1 MANYATLKT
10 AIQQVVR
17 TNGNNEI
24 TGALLQQS
32 LLAMVD
38 SLGAF
43 FQFAGVA
50 VPSTNPGTPDQ
61 NIFYIAGTAGTYS
74 NIGGF
79 VLNDGEFGVFLYNGT
94 WQKYSFPIG
103 KDYDAQIAQLAA
115 SVAILQSDINN
126 VIVSP
131 NKFIPGDV
139 RTGGMYLVNAV
150 WMSGNSFFS
159 TGFIPVNPG
168 DTVLIKW
175 GIVPTTAPQGNW
187 TAFQQDKQTSAG
199 GGQANIQFSAG
210 QYQFTVPTAWST
222 TKYITIGFAA
232 EIDMSTI
239 EIIVNGNTQYAINEN
254 VLIAQASIVGLAAA
268 LAAKQN
274 TLTAGANITID
285 SNNVISA
292 AVGAVLFNAVQ
303 TLTNA
308 QKQVARA
315 NIDAAALDDVQIQE
329 TETKNVA
336 VNTSSW
342 AYGYVRPNGTI
353 QTASSG
359 SWRYSDKI
367 PIVDGTPI
375 TVNRLYCNTAV
386 ATLAAYDANDNF
398 ISECSI
404 CQSTS
409 ISASAPVTIQTTG
422 KNVAYIRITAGGGYP
437 DYSVVV
443 TQLVGTKTLKQVL
456 AEIQAEIDNIGI
468 GVQWSGKSWVALGT
482 SITDTNNTLAPDGTA
497 TGKFVPKLVALSGLN
512 VTNKGVAGSVI
523 GGHILY
529 YAGHTQ
535 EMATAKLVTIEGGVN
550 DWAGNRA
557 LGNVGDT
564 VPYLI
569 EWTSPV
575 WNNGGSVD
583 GTFAGACYQAIKT
596 AMENAPEAVIVVV
609 TDNTGQHITST
620 GADCSREKKNTLG
633 LTQYDYTN
641 MLVEVAKY
649 MGVPVIN
656 AGQKSLINQDNPE
669 YLIDQI
675 HQTELGGEQFAT
687 VIWSELKNIANR
699 VIE

>member
-1 MANYATLKT
+1 MANYATLKS
-10 AIQQVVR
+10 AIQQVVK

-50 VPSTNPGTPDQ
+50 EPSTNPGTPDQ
-61 NIFYIAGTAGTYS
+61 NIFYISGTAGTYS

-126 VIVSP
+126 VVVSP

-139 RTGGMYLVNAV
+139 RTGGMYSVNAV
-150 WMSGNSFFS
+150 WTSNNRFFS

-175 GIVPTTAPQGNW
+175 GIVPTVGPQGNW

-210 QYQFTVPTAWST
+210 QYQFTVPTAWTT
-222 TKYITIGFAA
+222 TKYITIGFAV

-239 EIIVNGNTQYAINEN
+239 EIIINGNTQYAINEN

-274 TLTAGANITID
+274 KLTAGDNITID

-292 AVGAVLFNAVQ
+292 AAGAVLFNAVQ
-303 TLTNA
+303 ALTDS
-308 QKQVARA
+308 QKQVARE
-315 NIDAAALDDVQIQE
+315 NIEAAAQSDVVV
-329 TETKNVA
+329 TETSQVEA
-336 VNTSSW
+336 TTGYQSW
-342 AYGYVRPNGTI
+342 PLGYIRPTGVIVPQTGGTY
-353 QTASSG
+353 
-359 SWRYSDKI
+359 RYSDKI
-367 PIVDGTPI
+367 QIAPNSTIIV
-375 TVNRLYCNTAV
+375 NQLYCNTAI
-386 ATLAAYDANDNF
+386 ASLAAYDANDNF
-398 ISECSI
+398 IADCSI
-404 CQSTS
+404 SSSSS
-409 ISASAPVTIQTTG
+409 IMPSAPVTIDTSG
-422 KNVAYIRITAGGGYP
+422 YNVSYIRITIGGGFAE
-437 DYSVVV
+437 YSV
-443 TQLVGTKTLKQVL
+443 LVIQQTGSKTLKEIL
-456 AEIQAEIDNIGI
+456 AEIQTEIDNIGI

-482 SITDTNNTLAPDGTA
+482 SITDTDNTLAPDGTA
-497 TGKFVPKLVALSGLN
+497 TGKFVPKLVTLSGLV

-529 YAGHTQ
+529 YAGHTAQ
-535 EMATAKLVTIEGGVN
+535 MATAKLVTIEGGVN
-550 DWAGNRA
+550 DWAGNRP

-575 WNNGGSVD
+575 WNNGGSAD

-609 TDNTGQHITST
+609 TDNTGQYITST

-641 MLVEVAKY
+641 MLIEVAKY

-656 AGQKSLINQDNPE
+656 AGQKSLINQDNSD

-675 HQTELGGEQFAT
+675 HQTELGGEQYAT

-699 VIE
+699 IIE